1 MPTKKLHLDSYQP
14 SAAADIDGN
23 VDAAV
28 VDVDGGIVDDAVAG
42 VADNDDAGVVVA
54 AAEDGVEAQLVAAF
68 GVAVLRVCLDPPKF
82 DVRVLQ
88 QFEPAALEVAVEVVE
103 VVSSS
108 DVAKVAAV
116 AGAGDAAEESD
127 RVT

>member
-28 VDVDGGIVDDAVAG
+28 VDVDGGIVDDAVA
-42 VADNDDAGVVVA
+42 DNDDAGVVVV

-88 QFEPAALEVAVEVVE
+88 QFEPAAFEVAVEVVE